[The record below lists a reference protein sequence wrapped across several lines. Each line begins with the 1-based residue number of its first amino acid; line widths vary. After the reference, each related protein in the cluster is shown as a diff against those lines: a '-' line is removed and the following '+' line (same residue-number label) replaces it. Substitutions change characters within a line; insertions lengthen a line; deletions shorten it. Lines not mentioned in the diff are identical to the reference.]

1 MAKRKKAP
9 LNKRQVEM
17 IRMVCDGASQT
28 EVAAKYN
35 VSVATISNLMKR
47 DEVVTMQLEYAKA
60 VMKAA
65 APRAARALVQQL
77 ESSNEWVVQN
87 AATRIL
93 NYLQQT
99 EAAEAGNTV
108 NVTFSTNMP
117 RPGMPEKIEAQTGTV
132 VAAEGEVS

>member
-1 MAKRKKAP
+1 MGRKRAP

-17 IRMVCDGASQT
+17 VRLVCDGMSKND
-28 EVAAKYN
+28 VAEKFKVN
-35 VSVATISNLMKR
+35 PSTVQNLMKR
-47 DEVVTMQLEYAKA
+47 DDVVALQIEYAKA
-60 VMKAA
+60 VMKSA
-65 APRAARALVQQL
+65 APRAAHALVHQL

-132 VAAEGEVS
+132 VAADGEVV